1 MSLDATT
8 IARYQPPN
16 GDIYLTLQ
24 SEYGTQNANA
34 IAQAASTGDNNGE
47 VAAAI
52 SQAAYGNPLNTSTA
66 SILANQLETNPLG
79 APLSGL
85 EGILQNSISD
95 FLTSPAVLLTGAAIL
110 FFVFGGTEILK
121 GQLNKLK

>member
-16 GDIYLTLQ
+16 GDIFLTLQ
-24 SEYGTQNANA
+24 TEFGTQDATS

-47 VAAAI
+47 VATAI
-52 SQAAYGNPLNTSTA
+52 SQAKYGSPLNTSEA
-66 SILANQLETNPLG
+66 QILANQLETDPLN

-85 EGILQNSISD
+85 ETIASNSLTD
-95 FLTSPAVLLTGAAIL
+95 FLGSPAVLFIGAVAA
-110 FFVFGGTEILK
+110 FFALGGLAVITK
-121 GQLNKLK
+121 QFNKLK